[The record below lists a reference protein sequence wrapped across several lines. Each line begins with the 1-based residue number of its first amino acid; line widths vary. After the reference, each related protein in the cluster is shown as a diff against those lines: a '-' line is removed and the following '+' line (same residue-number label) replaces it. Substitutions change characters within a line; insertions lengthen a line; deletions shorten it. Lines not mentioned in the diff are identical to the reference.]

1 MEDATTKASQ
11 DYNSEMTDLFCY
23 NSTRTWQDMTKPHAS
38 QSLPTCATANEFSGQ
53 RTQGSVQFVFHCPS
67 FANGP
72 VLIFKTKTL
81 HIVEGQVP
89 GSSQCE
95 LFDLWTFK
103 SFTASVLVLLSLSCW
118 QSKKEQKAF
127 QTLPVCY
134 LSLLKS
140 ILAASLPSTPS
151 TVRAPTDQLLLGP
164 RCWELDLKEFGNGK
178 TQQLQAS
185 TCLCGFPSFPPLQ
198 LILSS
203 LSMILWFIVGSLA
216 I

>member
-1 MEDATTKASQ
+1 
-11 DYNSEMTDLFCY
+11 
-23 NSTRTWQDMTKPHAS
+23 MTKPHATE
-38 QSLPTCATANEFSGQ
+38 LPTCATANEFSGQ
-53 RTQGSVQFVFHCPS
+53 RTQGSFQFVFHCPS

-89 GSSQCE
+89 GSTQCE

-103 SFTASVLVLLSLSCW
+103 SFTASVLLLLSLSCW

-127 QTLPVCY
+127 QTLPICY

-151 TVRAPTDQLLLGP
+151 TVRAPTDQLLLGT

-178 TQQLQAS
+178 TQQLQATVHRILSGAS
-185 TCLCGFPSFPPLQ
+185 TCFNMFMWLSFF
-198 LILSS
+198 SS
-203 LSMILWFIVGSLA
+203 LAANLIKPINDPLIHRWKLGNCLNYFP
-216 I
+216 

>member
-1 MEDATTKASQ
+1 
-11 DYNSEMTDLFCY
+11 
-23 NSTRTWQDMTKPHAS
+23 MTKPHAS
-38 QSLPTCATANEFSGQ
+38 QSLPTCATANEFSCHFSA
-53 RTQGSVQFVFHCPS
+53 RETQGSVQFVFHCPS

-127 QTLPVCY
+127 QTPDLLPQ
-134 LSLLKS
+134 
-140 ILAASLPSTPS
+140 STKVDS
-151 TVRAPTDQLLLGP
+151 
-164 RCWELDLKEFGNGK
+164 C
-178 TQQLQAS
+178 
-185 TCLCGFPSFPPLQ
+185 CFPSVNPLDRPRTHGSAAPGYTLLRTRLEGIRKWQ
-198 LILSS
+198 DSTIASHCPSHS
-203 LSMILWFIVGSLA
+203 LRCFNMLQHVYVAFLLFLPCS
-216 I
+216 